1 MVNKHKILVTGG
13 TKGIGLA
20 IAEAFAEKG
29 HHVFITGRNKPD
41 APLNKNIEFLK
52 VDFVDSKDFN
62 LFLESLPYKELDV
75 VVNNAGI
82 NKISSFEKISEKDFD
97 QIIEFN
103 LKIPF
108 LISQKVTPHMKK
120 NKFGRIINI
129 ASIFSHVSK
138 EYRAS
143 YSSSKF
149 GLIGMTKAMA
159 IEFATDNILC
169 NCVSPGFIDT
179 ELTRRVLSSEDIEQ
193 LTAQV
198 PMKRL
203 GRPEE
208 IAEVALFLAS
218 EANTF
223 LTGQNIVVDGGFT
236 SV

>member
-41 APLNKNIEFLK
+41 ASLNKNIEFLK